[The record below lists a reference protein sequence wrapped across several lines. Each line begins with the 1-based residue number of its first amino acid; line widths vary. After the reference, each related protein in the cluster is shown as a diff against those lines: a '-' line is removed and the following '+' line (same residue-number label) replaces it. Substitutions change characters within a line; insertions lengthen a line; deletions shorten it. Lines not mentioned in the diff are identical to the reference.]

1 MSKSERRKGAD
12 GEREVCHIL
21 ADNLGIS
28 VNRNLSQ
35 TREGGCDIVCGPFN
49 LEVKRR
55 KSIAVYEW
63 MDQAAASCEGSKQKP
78 VVICR
83 GDGKKWLAIMPLED
97 WMDLA
102 REVM

>member
-1 MSKSERRKGAD
+1 
-12 GEREVCHIL
+12 
-21 ADNLGIS
+21 
-28 VNRNLSQ
+28 
-35 TREGGCDIVCGPFN
+35 
-49 LEVKRR
+49 
-55 KSIAVYEW
+55 

-83 GDGKKWLAIMPLED
+83 GDGKKWLAIMPLEE